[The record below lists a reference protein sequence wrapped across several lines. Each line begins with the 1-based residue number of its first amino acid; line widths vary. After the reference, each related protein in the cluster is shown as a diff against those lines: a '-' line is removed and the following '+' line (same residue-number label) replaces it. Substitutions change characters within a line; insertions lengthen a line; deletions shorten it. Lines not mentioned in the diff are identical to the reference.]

1 MDSTIHLTF
10 RYSEQDIVRAMRAHI
25 ASRLRVKFDIV
36 VVLALALFGA
46 YSWRSLDSPVYGMVL
61 VGVSAIFFLVLILAF
76 AVVPVMIFRREAKFR
91 DEYSLTFSAEG
102 IHFRTVHIDS
112 QLQWSMYDRA
122 LVDAHSFVLYYGAR
136 SFTVI
141 PKRVFETADQQ
152 AAFERLIAMKIAKI
166 SKKVS

>member
-25 ASRLRVKFDIV
+25 ASRLRLKFDIV
-36 VVLALALFGA
+36 LVLAMALFGA
-46 YSWRSLDSPVYGMVL
+46 YSWR
-61 VGVSAIFFLVLILAF
+61 LAF
-76 AVVPVMIFRREAKFR
+76 AVVPVVIFRREAKFR

-122 LVDAHSFVLYYGAR
+122 LVDAHSFVLYYGGR

-141 PKRVFETADQQ
+141 PKRVFETAEQQ
-152 AAFERLIAMKIAKI
+152 AAFERLIAMKIPKI
-166 SKKVS
+166 SKKVA

>member
-1 MDSTIHLTF
+1 MDPGIHLAF
-10 RYSEQDIVRAMRAHI
+10 RYSEQDIVRAMRTHI
-25 ASRLRVKFDIV
+25 ASRLRLKFDIV
-36 VVLALALFGA
+36 MVLALALFGA

-61 VGVSAIFFLVLILAF
+61 VAVSAVFFLVLIAAF
-76 AVVPVMIFRREAKFR
+76 GVVPVVVFRREAKFR

-112 QLQWSMYDRA
+112 QLQWSLYSRA

-141 PKRVFETADQQ
+141 PKRVFETVEQQ
-152 AAFERLIAMKIAKI
+152 AAFERLIEMKIPVI
-166 SKKVS
+166 LKKDS

>member
-1 MDSTIHLTF
+1 
-10 RYSEQDIVRAMRAHI
+10 MRAHI
-25 ASRLRVKFDIV
+25 ASRLRLKVDIV

-46 YSWRSLDSPVYGMVL
+46 YSWWSLDSPVYGMVL
-61 VGVSAIFFLVLILAF
+61 VGVSAVFILVLIAAF
-76 AVVPVMIFRREAKFR
+76 GVVPVVVFRREAKFR

-112 QLQWSMYDRA
+112 QLQWSMYNRA

-141 PKRVFETADQQ
+141 PKRDFATADQQ
-152 AAFERLIAMKIAKI
+152 AAFERLIEMKIPAI
-166 SKKVS
+166 LKKDS

>member
-1 MDSTIHLTF
+1 MDRPIDLTF

-25 ASRLRVKFDIV
+25 ASRLRLKVDIV

-61 VGVSAIFFLVLILAF
+61 VGVSAVFFLVLIAAF
-76 AVVPVMIFRREAKFR
+76 GVLPVVVFRREAKFR

-112 QLQWSMYDRA
+112 QLQWSMYNRA
-122 LVDAHSFVLYYGAR
+122 LVDAHSFVLYYGVR

-141 PKRVFETADQQ
+141 PKRVFATGDQQ
-152 AAFERLIAMKIAKI
+152 AAFERLIEMKIPAI
-166 SKKVS
+166 LKKDS

>member
-1 MDSTIHLTF
+1 MDRPIDLTF

-25 ASRLRVKFDIV
+25 ASRLRLKVDIV

-61 VGVSAIFFLVLILAF
+61 VGVSAVFFLVLIAAF
-76 AVVPVMIFRREAKFR
+76 GVLPVVVFRREAKFR

-112 QLQWSMYDRA
+112 QLQWSMYNRA
-122 LVDAHSFVLYYGAR
+122 LVDAHSFVLYYGVR

-141 PKRVFETADQQ
+141 PKRVFATGDQQ
-152 AAFERLIAMKIAKI
+152 AAFERLIEMKI
-166 SKKVS
+166 